1 VHAVRVGSMGRMNGG
16 IFFLRRV
23 WVDVEEK
30 FFVLPRRVCVM
41 TGRKRERER
50 ESESERASERERE
63 RAMEEP
69 DYAPRSDV
77 CWGEE

>member
-1 VHAVRVGSMGRMNGG
+1 MRVGSMGRMNGG

-23 WVDVEEK
+23 WVDVEEN

-41 TGRKRERER
+41 TRRERVCVC
-50 ESESERASERERE
+50 ERERE
-63 RAMEEP
+63 RASERARESERAKEEP

-77 CWGEE
+77 CCREE